1 MIRRYSTSLASLV
14 RQQWHDPAGTRPLAL
29 LGRCALL
36 LVVGVLLLLGLLGL
50 ILPIL
55 PGILFL
61 GLAALLMA
69 RLSTRFARGLHGH
82 PGYRRWRRFTRACRG
97 LGPWQRCRL
106 GLLLLARAGLQSLG
120 RLSGRRRRS

>member
-1 MIRRYSTSLASLV
+1 MIKRHLNTLSSLI
-14 RQQWHDPAGTRPLAL
+14 RQQRQDPDGSRPLAL
-29 LGRCALL
+29 LGRFALL
-36 LVVGVLLLLGLLGL
+36 LAVGVLVLLGLIGL

-69 RLSTRFARGLHGH
+69 RLSSRFARGLHGH
-82 PGYRRWRRFTRACRG
+82 PGYRRWQRFSQACRG

-106 GLLLLARAGLQSLG
+106 ALLLLARAGLQSLS
-120 RLSGRRRRS
+120 RLPGRRQRG